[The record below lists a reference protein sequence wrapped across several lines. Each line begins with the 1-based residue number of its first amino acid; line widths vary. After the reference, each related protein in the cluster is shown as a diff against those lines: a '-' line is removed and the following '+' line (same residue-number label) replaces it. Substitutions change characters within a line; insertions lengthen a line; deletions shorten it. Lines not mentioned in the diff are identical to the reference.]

1 MTKLDLRTRVLV
13 LIALVALLQVVVAF
27 VVLSVTRDQ
36 LIDQVDDRLV
46 VASSADRN
54 SVFDDDHE
62 DHTDTDLLDPAD
74 NPDDRSDDSRDR
86 SADRRRQTQRL
97 GDTYEGELT
106 DSGRLISVFTSNETG
121 EDLSVPDIDVRDA
134 RRSRGRPI
142 TVTATDDEVE
152 YRLVADERD
161 GHYFITAIPLF
172 EVDET
177 LSRLRTAV
185 ALTAAAMASV
195 LGLLGWW
202 VLRLGIG
209 PIKRMTASAE
219 AIAAGDLSERISDV
233 DQQTEAGQLG
243 NALNLMLGQIEG
255 SFEER
260 RLAEEKLRQF
270 MADASHELRTPVATI
285 RGYAE
290 LYQAGGLADPAELD
304 DAMRRTE
311 QESQRM
317 SRLIADMLDLARLDR
332 DPTLAT
338 RRVDLTKIALDATS
352 DASATY
358 SDRSITI
365 GVPEGVLVV
374 DGDEDLLRQMVANL
388 LGNSIVHTD
397 KAAVVNVELRADG
410 DTVVLEVADN
420 GNGMTPEVLARVTER
435 FFRADASR
443 SRHKGGSGLGLA
455 IVKSIVKA
463 HNGTL
468 QLASTRGEGTTARVS
483 LPLTQPL

>member
-1 MTKLDLRTRVLV
+1 MTKLDLRTRVV
-13 LIALVALLQVVVAF
+13 VAIALIALLQILVGF

-36 LIDQVDDRLV
+36 LIDQVDDRLM
-46 VASSADRN
+46 VASSADRE

-62 DHTDTDLLDPAD
+62 THTF
-74 NPDDRSDDSRDR
+74 DDRLDLEE
-86 SADRRRQTQRL
+86 ADRFSEREDDDRFSDQGRPRL

-106 DSGRLISVFTSNETG
+106 DTDELVNVFTSNATG
-121 EDLSVPDIDVRDA
+121 EELSVPDIDVRQA
-134 RRSRGRPI
+134 RGSRGRPI
-142 TVTATDDEVE
+142 TVKASDGEID
-152 YRLVADERD
+152 YRLVADEHD
-161 GHYFITAIPLF
+161 SHYFITAIPLV

-177 LSRLRTAV
+177 LTRLRTAV
-185 ALTAAAMASV
+185 ALTAAAIAVV

-202 VLRLGIG
+202 VLRLGIA
-209 PIKRMTASAE
+209 PIKRMTKSAQ

-233 DQQTEAGQLG
+233 DQRTEAGQLG
-243 NALNLMLGQIEG
+243 HALNLMLGQIEG

-290 LYQAGGLADPAELD
+290 LYQAGGLTERAELD

-317 SRLIADMLDLARLDR
+317 SRLIADMLNLARLDR

-338 RRVDLTKIALDATS
+338 KRVDLTNLALDAS
-352 DASATY
+352 RDASATH

-365 GVPEGVLVV
+365 DVPASALFVN
-374 DGDEDLLRQMVANL
+374 GDEDLLRQMIANL
-388 LGNSIVHTD
+388 VDNSIVHTD
-397 KAAVVNVELRADG
+397 EAAAVRVELRAEQASAILEIV
-410 DTVVLEVADN
+410 DT
-420 GNGMTPEVLARVTER
+420 GTGMTPEVLAHVTER

-455 IVKSIVKA
+455 IVESIVKA

-468 QLASTRGEGTTARVS
+468 ELTSAQEQGTSARVS
-483 LPLTQPL
+483 LPLA